1 MGDRR
6 PPPPVA
12 RIVWMNRKTMS
23 KRLSIFPLTGAV
35 LFPGMQLPLH
45 LFEPRYR
52 ALVSDALIRD
62 RQIAMI
68 QPQRPEEGAPLYS
81 VGCIG
86 RIGEVQAMED
96 GRYNV
101 ILEGVARFRM
111 LRELD
116 VTTAFRQ
123 IEADIYDEDEDETL
137 THAQRGGFE
146 REARRFADAQGYSVD
161 WGSVERL
168 DDRSL
173 INGVSQIAP
182 FDPASKQALLE
193 AETLTDRCE
202 LLVQLMQF
210 FGRTDGSEEI
220 TTLQ

>member
-1 MGDRR
+1 M
-6 PPPPVA
+6 
-12 RIVWMNRKTMS
+12 T
-23 KRLSIFPLTGAV
+23 KRLPIFPLTGAV

-45 LFEPRYR
+45 IFEPRYR
-52 ALVSDALIRD
+52 SMVGDSLIRD
-62 RQIAMI
+62 RLIAMI
-68 QPQRPEEGAPLYS
+68 QPQRSVEGAPLYE

-86 RIGEVQAMED
+86 RIGEIQAIDD

-101 ILEGVARFRM
+101 ILEGTARFRVV
-111 LRELD
+111 RELD
-116 VTTAFRQ
+116 VTTAYRQ
-123 IEADIYDEDEDETL
+123 VEAEIFVEDEDETL

-146 REARRFADAQGYSVD
+146 REARHFADAQGYSVD
-161 WGSVERL
+161 WDSVERL

-193 AETLTDRCE
+193 AETLTERCE

-210 FGRTDGSEEI
+210 YGRHDGGEEI
-220 TTLQ
+220 VTLQ

>member
-1 MGDRR
+1 
-6 PPPPVA
+6 
-12 RIVWMNRKTMS
+12 
-23 KRLSIFPLTGAV
+23 
-35 LFPGMQLPLH
+35 MQLPLH
-45 LFEPRYR
+45 FFEPRYR

-68 QPQRPEEGAPLYS
+68 QPQSPLEGAPLFS
-81 VGCIG
+81 VGCVG

-101 ILEGVARFRM
+101 ILEGVARFRL

-123 IEADIYDEDEDETL
+123 IEADLYDEDEDETL

-146 REARRFADAQGYSVD
+146 REARQFADAQGYSVD
-161 WGSVERL
+161 WSSVERL

-210 FGRTDGSEEI
+210 YGRTDGSEEI
-220 TTLQ
+220 STLQ

>member
-1 MGDRR
+1 MTR
-6 PPPPVA
+6 
-12 RIVWMNRKTMS
+12 
-23 KRLSIFPLTGAV
+23 RLSIFPLTGAV

-45 LFEPRYR
+45 IFEPRYR
-52 ALVSDALIRD
+52 ALVGDALIRD

-68 QPQRPEEGAPLYS
+68 QPQRPEDGAPLYS

-86 RIGEVQAMED
+86 KIGEVQAMDD
-96 GRYNV
+96 GRYNL
-101 ILEGVARFRM
+101 ILEGTARFR
-111 LRELD
+111 LVRELD
-116 VTTAFRQ
+116 VATPFRQ
-123 IEADIYDEDEDETL
+123 IEAEIYAEDEDETL
-137 THAQRGGFE
+137 SHAQRGGFE
-146 REARRFADAQGYSVD
+146 REARRFADMQGYSVD
-161 WGSVERL
+161 WDSVERL

-210 FGRTDGSEEI
+210 FGRHDGGEEI
-220 TTLQ
+220 VTLQ

>member
-1 MGDRR
+1 
-6 PPPPVA
+6 
-12 RIVWMNRKTMS
+12 MNKAMS

-45 LFEPRYR
+45 IFEPRYR
-52 ALVSDALIRD
+52 ALVGDALIRD

-68 QPQRPEEGAPLYS
+68 QPQRPMEGASLYK
-81 VGCIG
+81 VGCVG
-86 RIGEVQAMED
+86 RIGEVQAMDD
-96 GRYNV
+96 GRYNL

-111 LRELD
+111 VRELD
-116 VTTAFRQ
+116 VATAFRQ
-123 IEADIYDEDEDETL
+123 IEADIYDEDEGETL

-146 REARRFADAQGYSVD
+146 REARAFADLQGYSVD
-161 WGSVERL
+161 WDSVERL

>member
-1 MGDRR
+1 M
-6 PPPPVA
+6 
-12 RIVWMNRKTMS
+12 T

-45 LFEPRYR
+45 IFEPRYR
-52 ALVSDALIRD
+52 AMVADALIRD

-68 QPQRPEEGAPLYS
+68 QPQRPVDGAPLYM
-81 VGCIG
+81 VGCVG
-86 RIGEVQAMED
+86 KIGEIQAMDD
-96 GRYNV
+96 GRYNL
-101 ILEGVARFRM
+101 ILEGTSRFR
-111 LRELD
+111 LVRELE
-116 VTTAFRQ
+116 VATAYRQ
-123 IEADIYDEDEDETL
+123 VEAEILPEDEDETL

-146 REARRFADAQGYSVD
+146 REARAFADRQGYSVD
-161 WGSVERL
+161 WDSVERL

-193 AETLTDRCE
+193 ARNLTERCE

-210 FGRTDGSEEI
+210 FGRTDGDDEI
-220 TTLQ
+220 ITLQ

>member
-1 MGDRR
+1 MT
-6 PPPPVA
+6 A
-12 RIVWMNRKTMS
+12 NTMTR
-23 KRLSIFPLTGAV
+23 RLSIFPLTGVV

-45 LFEPRYR
+45 IFEPRYR
-52 ALVSDALIRD
+52 ALVGDALIRD

-68 QPQRPEEGAPLYS
+68 QPQRAVEGAPLYS

-86 RIGEVQAMED
+86 KIGEVQAMDD
-96 GRYNV
+96 GRYNL
-101 ILEGVARFRM
+101 ILEGTARFR
-111 LRELD
+111 LVRELD
-116 VTTAFRQ
+116 VATAFRQ
-123 IEADIYDEDEDETL
+123 IEAEVYAEDEDETL
-137 THAQRGGFE
+137 SHAQRGGFE
-146 REARRFADAQGYSVD
+146 REARRFADMQGYSVD
-161 WGSVERL
+161 WASVERL

-193 AETLTDRCE
+193 AETLADRCE

-210 FGRTDGSEEI
+210 YGRTDGSEEI

>member
-1 MGDRR
+1 MGGRR
-6 PPPPVA
+6 PSPPVA
-12 RIVWMNRKTMS
+12 RAVRLIAPAMS
-23 KRLSIFPLTGAV
+23 RRLSIFPLSGAV

-45 LFEPRYR
+45 IFEPRYR

-62 RQIAMI
+62 RRIAMI
-68 QPQRPEEGAPLYS
+68 QPQRAIEGAPLFG
-81 VGCIG
+81 VGCVG
-86 RIGEVQAMED
+86 RIGEVQAMDD

-101 ILEGVARFRM
+101 ILEGVARFRL
-111 LRELD
+111 LRELE

-146 REARRFADAQGYSVD
+146 REARAFADAQGYSVD
-161 WGSVERL
+161 WDSVERL

-210 FGRTDGSEEI
+210 YGRTDGGEEI
-220 TTLQ
+220 VTLQ